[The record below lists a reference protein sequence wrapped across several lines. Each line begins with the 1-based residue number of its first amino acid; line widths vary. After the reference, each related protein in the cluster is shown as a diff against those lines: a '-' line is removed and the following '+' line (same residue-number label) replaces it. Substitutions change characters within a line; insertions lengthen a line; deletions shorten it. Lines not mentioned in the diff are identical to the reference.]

1 MRFLVAGSQLL
12 RLLYAHAKI
21 CAMNDDE
28 PSVPDIE
35 TIEAKLHRWRSQH
48 NTPDKVVAS
57 HRAVILDRVVQSMEF
72 EKDSI
77 TVARLKSLLET
88 CTKNPNR

>member
-1 MRFLVAGSQLL
+1 
-12 RLLYAHAKI
+12 
-21 CAMNDDE
+21 MNDDE
-28 PSVPDIE
+28 PSVPDIK
-35 TIEAKLHRWRSQH
+35 TIEDKLHRWRSQH

-77 TVARLKSLLET
+77 TVARLKNLLEI
-88 CTKNPNR
+88 CKKNLNT